1 MAVSLLAD
9 NGLEITRKK
18 RKEPLHL
25 PDEAEI
31 DAACLD
37 MADAVIGGTA
47 FDMLADIG
55 IFAGNA

>member
-1 MAVSLLAD
+1 MAD

-31 DAACLD
+31 AAACLD